1 MSFKDK
7 IFKNQSPWGSSPGG
21 GAGGENGSGTR
32 REPPNLDDLIKNFQK
47 TINKFYPTN
56 REERAKRAE
65 TYEDIIEAAMGLSG
79 EAGEV
84 LEIIKKRVYYGKPY
98 SLNLADE
105 LGDTLHYL
113 ARMCELNGLTLE
125 QVAERNL
132 QKLNKRYSNAVY
144 TDEQAIAQGEKNAT
158 LD

>member
-1 MSFKDK
+1 V
-7 IFKNQSPWGSSPGG
+7 
-21 GAGGENGSGTR
+21 E
-32 REPPNLDDLIKNFQK
+32 NFQK